1 MADLVGQIQRDI
13 EKRLQELRPLIEEK
27 EQLEAVLAALTNGSS
42 RRRRAGPAPA
52 CRDDPP
58 GWQGALRRR
67 EGPRAPRGA
76 NREAILSVVRER
88 PGVSASEVAA
98 ITRIAKPTVHTTISQ
113 LKRKGILEPEG
124 SGGVKLARGRLSRLG
139 PDASAPARGADAR
152 PGTRTQPA
160 GLKVRCSNPMS

>member
-13 EKRLQELRPLIEEK
+13 EKRLAELRPLIEEK
-27 EQLEAVLAALTNGSS
+27 EQLEAVLAALTNGVTGVS
-42 RRRRAGPAPA
+42 AGAAPAPRA
-52 CRDDPP
+52 RAATTAPASRAP
-58 GWQGALRRR
+58 YAAGKGK
-67 EGPRAPRGA
+67 RAPRGA

-124 SGGVKLARGRLSRLG
+124 SGGVKLARG
-139 PDASAPARGADAR
+139 
-152 PGTRTQPA
+152 
-160 GLKVRCSNPMS
+160 V

>member
-42 RRRRAGPAPA
+42 GGAAPSAPRARTTTTRSAGRAPYA
-52 CRDDPP
+52 AGKGR
-58 GWQGALRRR
+58 
-67 EGPRAPRGA
+67 RAPRGA
-76 NREAILSVVRER
+76 NREAILAVVRER

-124 SGGVKLARGRLSRLG
+124 SGGVKLARG
-139 PDASAPARGADAR
+139 
-152 PGTRTQPA
+152 
-160 GLKVRCSNPMS
+160 V